1 MHLFTGV
8 SSKEKVRERQ
18 QESKKNSNFGERLR
32 AAREMLGITQDLLG
46 KSWDLTGNYIYL
58 LESGKKPF
66 PKKLEFQLIELEG
79 KVREKL
85 DAHSA
90 PARAPRPSVFV
101 LEEGPLQRQTHS
113 APLVPW
119 ISAGAANH
127 IDPHLAELVATDC
140 PDPNRYALIVENDSM
155 SPKIECGDRIVIAP
169 NARGHNGDVVV
180 ARLEK
185 SGEVF
190 LKLYHEAHGL
200 VRLSSFNHAYP
211 TLEYKRAEF
220 RFIHPVYSLVRKL
233 RAKPK
238 V

>member
-32 AAREMLGITQDLLG
+32 AARERLGITQDSLG

-66 PKKLEFQLIELEG
+66 PKKLEFQLIELEA
-79 KVREKL
+79 KVRQKL
-85 DAHSA
+85 DAYLETS
-90 PARAPRPSVFV
+90 RPSRPSGFV
-101 LEEGPLQRQTHS
+101 LEEGPLQTHS

-119 ISAGAANH
+119 ISAGINY
-127 IDPHLAELVATDC
+127 IEPHQAELVATDC
-140 PDPNRYALIVENDSM
+140 PDPNRYALVVENDSM
-155 SPKIECGDRIVIAP
+155 FPKIEAGDRIVIAP
-169 NARGHNGDVVV
+169 NARAHNGDVVV
-180 ARLEK
+180 ASLAK
-185 SGEVF
+185 SGEV
-190 LKLYHEAHGL
+190 LLNLYHETHSL